1 MEDILAETG
10 YRYNVAR
17 DKLSSGYVDYHPT
30 PSCPKTRDGDGGV
43 IT

>member
-1 MEDILAETG
+1 MGDILAETG
-10 YRYNVAR
+10 YRYNAAR

-30 PSCPKTRDGDGGV
+30 PSHPKSRDGGGGV